1 MTARN
6 YVILHGPD
14 QAVATAAQSVRRRGP
29 GVSVAAGLAVAMK
42 GRAVE
47 SLRPSGPRAG
57 AAAAS
62 AAALK
67 VETDRM
73 APAAARAM
81 LQNKRVAA
89 VAPVL
94 PMKLIAP
101 VGERNVPIAAP
112 QAATLW
118 GLDAVGA
125 LTSPFDGS
133 GIVVAVLDTGIDPT
147 HEAFQRHG
155 LELERRNFTDAGPD
169 DDNGHGTHCAG
180 TIFGGAVGGTR
191 IGVAPGVSR
200 AMIGKVLG
208 GNGGGSDQIAQ
219 AIQWAVNGG
228 AHVISM
234 SLSIDFPGYV
244 QRLLNDGLPAD
255 VATSL
260 ALEGYR
266 ANILF
271 FERLA
276 SFVSA
281 RSLLAQPSLLVAA
294 AGNENRQGAEFEIGV
309 SPPAVSDGIIS
320 VAALGQTPAG
330 LTVAPFSNTGARL
343 SGPGVDIVSAR
354 HGGGLV
360 SMDGTSMAAPHVA
373 GVAALWAQK
382 LFSEN
387 RLVGNEWGARL
398 MASGTSSALKAGFD
412 PTDIGTGLVRAPQPG
427 A

>member
-6 YVILHGPD
+6 YVILHEPD
-14 QAVATAAQSVRRRGP
+14 Q
-29 GVSVAAGLAVAMK
+29 
-42 GRAVE
+42 AVE
-47 SLRPSGPRAG
+47 SLRRGSPRVGAG
-57 AAAAS
+57 VAS
-62 AAALK
+62 VAALT

-73 APAAARAM
+73 APAAARAI

-101 VGERNVPIAAP
+101 VGERNVPAAAP
-112 QAATLW
+112 QAGTLW

-155 LELERRNFTDAGPD
+155 LELERRNFTDAGTD

-180 TIFGGAVGGTR
+180 TIFGGTVGGTR

-219 AIQWAVNGG
+219 AILWAVNGG

-234 SLSIDFPGYV
+234 SLGMDFPGYV
-244 QRLLNDGLPAD
+244 KQLLNDDVPAE

-281 RSLLAQPSLLVAA
+281 RGLIAQPSLLVAA
-294 AGNENRQGAEFEIGV
+294 AGNESRRALGAEFEIGV

-330 LTVAPFSNTGARL
+330 LVVAPFSNTGARI

-354 HGGGLV
+354 RGGGLV
-360 SMDGTSMAAPHVA
+360 SMDGTSMATPHVA

-382 LFSEN
+382 LVHEN
-387 RLVGNEWGARL
+387 RLVGNEWADRL
-398 MASGTSSALKAGFD
+398 MASGASSALKAGFD

-427 A
+427 P

>member
-1 MTARN
+1 MTARD

-14 QAVATAAQSVRRRGP
+14 QAVATAAQSARRRGP
-29 GVSVAAGLAVAMK
+29 GVGVAAVLAAAMK
-42 GRAVE
+42 DQAVE
-47 SLRPSGPRAG
+47 SLRRSAPRAG
-57 AAAAS
+57 AEAAS
-62 AAALK
+62 DAALK

-101 VGERNVPIAAP
+101 VGERNVSTAP

-155 LELERRNFTDAGPD
+155 LKLERRNFTDAGPD

-180 TIFGGAVGGTR
+180 TIFGGAVDGTR

-244 QRLLNDGLPAD
+244 MRLLNDGLPAD

-266 ANILF
+266 ANILL

-281 RSLLAQPSLLVAA
+281 RGLLAQPSLLVAA

-320 VAALGQTPAG
+320 VAALGQTPEG
-330 LTVAPFSNTGARL
+330 LAIAPFSNTGARL

-354 HGGGLV
+354 PGGGLA

-382 LFSEN
+382 LLSEN
-387 RLVGNEWGARL
+387 RLFGNEWAARL
-398 MASGTSSALKAGFD
+398 IASGTSSALKPGFE

>member
-14 QAVATAAQSVRRRGP
+14 QAVEGMRRG
-29 GVSVAAGLAVAMK
+29 
-42 GRAVE
+42 
-47 SLRPSGPRAG
+47 GPRVGAG
-57 AAAAS
+57 AASS
-62 AAALK
+62 AALT

-73 APAAARAM
+73 APAAARAI

-101 VGERNVPIAAP
+101 VGERNVPAAAP
-112 QAATLW
+112 QAGTLW

-180 TIFGGAVGGTR
+180 TIFGGTVSGTR

-219 AIQWAVNGG
+219 AILWAVDGG

-234 SLSIDFPGYV
+234 SLGIDFPGYV
-244 QRLLNDGLPAD
+244 KQLLNDDVPAE

-281 RSLLAQPSLLVAA
+281 RGLLAQPSLLVAA
-294 AGNENRQGAEFEIGV
+294 AGNESRRAQGAEFEIGV

-330 LTVAPFSNTGARL
+330 LVVAPFSNTGARI

-354 HGGGLV
+354 RGGGLV
-360 SMDGTSMAAPHVA
+360 SMDGTSMATPHVA

-382 LFSEN
+382 LMHEN
-387 RLVGNEWGARL
+387 RLVGNEWADRL
-398 MASGTSSALKAGFD
+398 MASGASSALKAGFD
-412 PTDIGTGLVRAPQPG
+412 PTDIGTGLVRAPQPSP
-427 A
+427 

>member
-1 MTARN
+1 MTARK

-14 QAVATAAQSVRRRGP
+14 QAVQSMRRGGP
-29 GVSVAAGLAVAMK
+29 WVGAG
-42 GRAVE
+42 
-47 SLRPSGPRAG
+47 
-57 AAAAS
+57 AAS
-62 AAALK
+62 AAALT
-67 VETDRM
+67 VDTDRM
-73 APAAARAM
+73 APAAARAI
-81 LQNKRVAA
+81 LQNKRAAA

-101 VGERNVPIAAP
+101 VGERKVPAAAP
-112 QAATLW
+112 QAGTLW

-155 LELERRNFTDAGPD
+155 LELERRNFTDAGSD

-180 TIFGGAVGGTR
+180 TIFGGTVSGTR

-208 GNGGGSDQIAQ
+208 GNGGGSDQVAQ
-219 AIQWAVNGG
+219 AILWAVDGG

-234 SLSIDFPGYV
+234 SLGIDFPGYV
-244 QRLLNDGLPAD
+244 KQLLNDDVPAE

-281 RSLLAQPSLLVAA
+281 RGLLAQPSLLVAA
-294 AGNENRQGAEFEIGV
+294 AGNESRRAQGAEFEIGV

-330 LTVAPFSNTGARL
+330 LVVAPFSNTGARI

-354 HGGGLV
+354 RGGGLV
-360 SMDGTSMAAPHVA
+360 SMDGTSMATPHVA
-373 GVAALWAQK
+373 GVAALWPQK
-382 LFSEN
+382 LVHEN
-387 RLVGNEWGARL
+387 RLVGNEWADRL
-398 MASGTSSALKAGFD
+398 MASGASSALKAGFD

-427 A
+427 P